1 MYPFKI
7 LFLNS
12 IFSLSFIQFAAY
24 TAVYFQWHRPERVSV
39 SQYTQGLFCEACLL
53 QHFAFEITKVIF
65 FCRFYLLNQSYCTF
79 FVPKTR

>member
-24 TAVYFQWHRPERVSV
+24 TAVYFQWHRPEHVSV
-39 SQYTQGLFCEACLL
+39 SQYRQGLFCEACLL
-53 QHFAFEITKVIF
+53 QPFAFEITSHIF
-65 FCRFYLLNQSYCTF
+65 LSFLFVKSKLLTF
-79 FVPKTR
+79 FVPT